1 MKVHSINHTLKVDLY
16 RSMLNWRYPVLIIGM
31 TLVLLLSIAPEMGMA
46 VYHKMPRKIYSS
58 LEQLDY
64 VLVFDR
70 LKPVMVILLSMIY
83 TSSTAGDLSTR
94 YFRFFIVR
102 CGLKEYVFSK
112 LIANAV
118 AITAAV
124 ISSFFLFLLALSPI
138 MGLRGAYFSGT
149 SGLREV
155 SLMYPAAVYVILE
168 GILFSSFIV
177 LLSSVGIWASIIR
190 PNRYVAVGIP
200 FVLFYVLYLLTS
212 LLPLQV
218 NMWYLSS
225 GIISLPESV
234 PFLLKYLYGL
244 SFFVVPT
251 SAVWTGC
258 CHEMKKRWENAS
270 F

>member
-124 ISSFFLFLLALSPI
+124 ISSFFLFLFSLSPI

-149 SGLREV
+149 FKSRFCDIQCKV
-155 SLMYPAAVYVILE
+155 FFCKMAAVI
-168 GILFSSFIV
+168 
-177 LLSSVGIWASIIR
+177 
-190 PNRYVAVGIP
+190 
-200 FVLFYVLYLLTS
+200 LYLDAH
-212 LLPLQV
+212 
-218 NMWYLSS
+218 
-225 GIISLPESV
+225 IILNSCGRCKP
-234 PFLLKYLYGL
+234 
-244 SFFVVPT
+244 
-251 SAVWTGC
+251 GC
-258 CHEMKKRWENAS
+258 
-270 F
+270 